1 MRITTKV
8 TRAVTALALSAIVGL
23 GLADGAQAT
32 SAQDNTVRPSARSV
46 VEGGGWQGEGGLSL
60 SPADNARVDAYVE
73 QAKKAERSISP
84 QVRAA
89 AVVSAAEVVGFDR
102 RLKSP
107 DSLKRKVATSMK
119 ENPGQNVG
127 ESLARISD
135 SVRYTLQWP
144 DHRYSVGVTIAS
156 HTLAAWGNDS
166 TKWTNRWNSGKG
178 YKGLN
183 TGWRAPRSGH
193 PFEIQFH
200 TPTSK
205 WAQEETH
212 KLYEEQRLPTTT
224 PERAKEL
231 QEQQDAIFAMVPVP
245 PGADHLTAP
254 RVPGVV
260 ATRGRLIR

>member
-1 MRITTKV
+1 MRITAKV
-8 TRAVTALALSAIVGL
+8 SRVVTALALSAIVGM
-23 GLADGAQAT
+23 GLANGAQTA
-32 SAQDNTVRPSARSV
+32 SAQHGTVHPSARSAT
-46 VEGGGWQGEGGLSL
+46 EDGGWQGEGGLSL
-60 SPADNARVDAYVE
+60 NPADNARVDAYLK

-89 AVVSAAEVVGFDR
+89 AALSAAEVIGFDR

-119 ENPGQNVG
+119 ENPGQHVG
-127 ESLARISD
+127 EALARISD

-156 HTLAAWGNDS
+156 RTLAAWGNNS
-166 TKWTNRWNSGKG
+166 TKWTNRWTGGKG

-183 TGWRAPRSGH
+183 TGWHAPRSGQ

-200 TPTSK
+200 TPASK

-231 QEQQDAIFAMVPVP
+231 QEQQDAIFARVPVP
-245 PGADHLTAP
+245 PGADRLTAP
-254 RVPGVV
+254 LAPVTASRH
-260 ATRGRLIR
+260 

>member
-1 MRITTKV
+1 MRITAKAF
-8 TRAVTALALSAIVGL
+8 RAVTALALSAIVGL

-32 SAQDNTVRPSARSV
+32 SAQDNTVHPSAQSAI
-46 VEGGGWQGEGGLSL
+46 EDGGWQGEGGLSL
-60 SPADNARVDAYVE
+60 SPADNARVDAYLE

-89 AVVSAAEVVGFDR
+89 AVLSAAEVIGFDR

-119 ENPGQNVG
+119 EHPGQNVG
-127 ESLARISD
+127 EALARISD

-156 HTLAAWGNDS
+156 RTLAAWGNDN
-166 TKWTNRWNSGKG
+166 TKWTNRWNGKG

-183 TGWRAPRSGH
+183 TGWQTPRSGH

-245 PGADHLTAP
+245 PDADRLTAP
-254 RVPGVV
+254 RAPVT
-260 ATRGRLIR
+260 ASRH

>member
-1 MRITTKV
+1 MRITAKV
-8 TRAVTALALSAIVGL
+8 SRVVTALALSAIVGL
-23 GLADGAQAT
+23 GLTNGAQAT
-32 SAQDNTVRPSARSV
+32 SAQDSTAHPSARSTP
-46 VEGGGWQGEGGLSL
+46 EDGGWQGEGGLSL
-60 SPADNARVDAYVE
+60 SPADNARVDAYLA

-89 AVVSAAEVVGFDR
+89 AALSDAEVIGFDR

-119 ENPGQNVG
+119 ENPGQKVG
-127 ESLARISD
+127 EALARISD

-166 TKWTNRWNSGKG
+166 SKWTNRWTSAKG

-193 PFEIQFH
+193 PFEVQFH

-245 PGADHLTAP
+245 PGADRLTAP
-254 RVPGVV
+254 RVP
-260 ATRGRLIR
+260 ATASRR